1 MSCCGKSTTTASPR
15 ASLRA
20 GPSWPTNGGV
30 PRTAYVRCTG
40 RSTVVTVGPVSG
52 KMYRFP
58 SSGQIVEVDARD
70 AMSLARVP
78 HLQTVR
84 SR

>member
-1 MSCCGKSTTTASPR
+1 MSCCGKSTTAASPR

-20 GPSWPTNGGV
+20 GPSWPAAGGA
-30 PRTAYVRCTG
+30 PRTAYVRCIG
-40 RSTVVTVGPVSG
+40 RSTVVMVGPVSG

-70 AMSLARVP
+70 ALSLARVP
-78 HLQTVR
+78 QLHTVR
-84 SR
+84 YR